1 MSMPKITLKA
11 ARVNA
16 GMTQDEAAHAL
27 NKTKQTIVNWESG
40 VTEIK
45 YRDLMR
51 LSELYSMPI
60 EFVNIPE
67 RRDKTGQA
75 SGKS

>member
-40 VTEIK
+40 LTEIK

-60 EFVNIPE
+60 EFLNIPE

>member
-60 EFVNIPE
+60 EFLNIPE
-67 RRDKTGQA
+67 RRDKTSQA

>member
-1 MSMPKITLKA
+1 MPKITLKA

-60 EFVNIPE
+60 EFLNIPE